1 MENCA
6 LSGSVFLDSAMICE
20 VPLKSHLRKLAQP
33 DQGLSGE
40 VAQNT
45 VFQKPCLCRTLLLL
59 STTYLNRNHSTAQ
72 IAVKRLASEQMNEH
86 AYPVYFRKSGMQ
98 KHAFSSLLILTA
110 LQNERRG
117 EAEGHD

>member
-1 MENCA
+1 MP
-6 LSGSVFLDSAMICE
+6 I
-20 VPLKSHLRKLAQP
+20 KSHLRKLAQP

-40 VAQNT
+40 VAQNA

-86 AYPVYFRKSGMQ
+86 AYPVYFRKSGAMQ